1 MYYNGS
7 LTLAESDSESG
18 TDSMKFYCQWVSVS
32 VDTSI
37 QFHTSHFLLGLA
49 LGLGQC
55 EHTLITTTD
64 ISVLVTLLVYL

>member
-49 LGLGQC
+49 LGQC